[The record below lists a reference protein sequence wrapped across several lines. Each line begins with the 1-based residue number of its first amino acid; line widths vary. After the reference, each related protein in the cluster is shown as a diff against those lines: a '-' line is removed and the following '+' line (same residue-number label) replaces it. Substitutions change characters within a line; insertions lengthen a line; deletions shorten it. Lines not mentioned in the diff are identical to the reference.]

1 MELTI
6 FVAFGAGIL
15 SFVSPCVLP
24 IYPAFISY
32 ITGMS
37 YDDLKNKGLNRNAV
51 IHTIIFLIG
60 FSFIYM
66 ILGMSIG
73 YISNIFI
80 SYQTLIRQIGA
91 IIIIIFGLMILGIF
105 QPQFLMRDRK
115 INFKVR
121 PSGYIGT
128 FLIGMAFAAG
138 WTPCNGPIIAAIGTL
153 AVTHSS
159 QAMLYMLM
167 YVLGFSIP
175 FFVLTFFITRL
186 QVIRKYNVAIMK
198 IGGIIMIIMGVLL
211 FFDLLTEIT
220 IFFQSLG

>member
-37 YDDLKNKGLNRNAV
+37 YDDLKNKGLNRNAI
-51 IHTIIFLIG
+51 IHTVIFLIG

-153 AVTHSS
+153 AITHSS

-186 QVIRKYNVAIMK
+186 QVIKKYNVAIMK